1 MSISLSSNTQ
11 AVLLLTAPL
20 IAGRADAS
28 SELFTA
34 GEYQRLARLLTQ
46 MDRQPA
52 DLLTPDR
59 DDFSNEWKT
68 IIDSDRVKHLLG
80 RGFQLAQAVERWQAR
95 AIWVVG
101 QTDEEYPKRIKE
113 RLKETVPPIIYGCG
127 DAAILDSGGLAVVG
141 SRDVDSWLIE
151 YTEAI
156 GRVTAGAKKNLV
168 SGGARG
174 IDQAAMRGAL
184 EAGGKAVGVLADNL
198 ERTALNREHRSLLMD
213 NKLVLIS
220 PYDPSAGFN
229 IGHAM
234 QRNKLIYALADAALV
249 VNSDNGKGGTW
260 AGAIE
265 QLEKL
270 HFVPLYIRTDGD
282 TGPGLEALLRKG
294 ALPWPNPT
302 TSEDFIET
310 LSVRTRGSG
319 DSSNIEQLSLLET

>member
-1 MSISLSSNTQ
+1 MSISLSPNTQ

-20 IAGRADAS
+20 IAGRVDSS
-28 SELFTA
+28 SELLTA

-46 MDRQPA
+46 MNRQPC
-52 DLLTPDR
+52 DLLKPDR

-68 IIDSDRVKHLLG
+68 LFDADRFKHLLG
-80 RGFQLAQAVERWQAR
+80 RGFQLAQAVEHWQAR
-95 AIWVVG
+95 AIWVAS
-101 QTDEEYPKRIKE
+101 QTDEQYPKRIKE
-113 RLKETVPPIIYGCG
+113 RLKESAPPIIYGCG
-127 DAAILDSGGLAVVG
+127 DAAILDTGGLAVVG
-141 SRDVDSWLIE
+141 SRDVDGWLIE

-156 GRVTAGAKKNLV
+156 GRVTALAKRTLV

-184 EAGGKAVGVLADNL
+184 EPGGQVIGVLADSL
-198 ERTALNREHRSLLMD
+198 ERIALNREHRDLLMD

-249 VNSDNGKGGTW
+249 VNSDQGKGGTW

-265 QLEKL
+265 QVEKL
-270 HFVPLYIRTDGD
+270 HFVPLYVRTDGD
-282 TGPGLEALLRKG
+282 VGPGLEALRRKG
-294 ALPWPNPT
+294 ALPWPNPKT
-302 TSEDFIET
+302 PEDFIET
-310 LSVRTRGSG
+310 LTVRTSGSG
-319 DSSNIEQLSLLET
+319 ESSKSEQLSLLET